1 MKMANQNYDVL
12 KALYDTVIER
22 RDHPQEK
29 SYTCY
34 LLDTGLDKIL
44 KKVGE
49 ESAETI
55 IAAKNDSD
63 SDLVGEISDLMYHLM
78 VLMVKRGI
86 PLEDVYAE
94 LDKRSLKSGNLKT
107 FKQVDKNS

>member
-1 MKMANQNYDVL
+1 MNQNESNDVL
-12 KALYDTVIER
+12 RDLYDTVIER

-44 KKVGE
+44 KKVG
-49 ESAETI
+49 ETI

-94 LDKRSLKSGNLKT
+94 LAKRSLKSGNLKT